1 MKKLPLIE
9 PIKRPFTIQQP
20 PKYCVSESENEKDKF
35 NSLRNYD
42 IAISYYTKGINND
55 KSNTTFLIITFRYSL
70 LDIPKKIVYYQQCAY
85 K

>member
-55 KSNTTFLIITFRYSL
+55 K
-70 LDIPKKIVYYQQCAY
+70 
-85 K
+85 